1 MACAPAGS
9 APVSAW
15 STNTASTVSG
25 AVTSGGGTGRPEI
38 AVPEPE
44 NLLRVARHVRPHD
57 PRRHAGRE
65 RDLATQPPPVVTI
78 DRALTDQHLP
88 SPVRAMPGHDDQM
101 GTRAGPPHHA
111 HPHSWSGC
119 RLRRGLDIDRPDPRG
134 ITPHRP
140 RRQSHRLGLREM
152 GHRRGQLETVRDVLK
167 LQARRRTRLGQLVPQ
182 RRLTRRPR
190 IQRSQHRGAHH
201 HRTNCQHRA
210 RQTPAPPQPPNQ
222 QPTTLTRATH
232 PHRSSGEG
240 PARSGTAL
248 HAGRAAHPRGAQQAR
263 GSECG
268 LTQHAQRRRRGAR
281 QRSRAGVHGQL
292 G

>member
-1 MACAPAGS
+1 
-9 APVSAW
+9 
-15 STNTASTVSG
+15 
-25 AVTSGGGTGRPEI
+25 
-38 AVPEPE
+38 
-44 NLLRVARHVRPHD
+44 
-57 PRRHAGRE
+57 
-65 RDLATQPPPVVTI
+65 
-78 DRALTDQHLP
+78 
-88 SPVRAMPGHDDQM
+88 MPGHDDQM

-111 HPHSWSGC
+111 HLHRVSGC
-119 RLRRGLDIDRPDPRG
+119 RVRRGLDIDRPDPRG

-140 RRQSHRLGLREM
+140 RRQSHRLGPREM

-190 IQRSQHRGAHH
+190 VQRSQHRGAHH
-201 HRTNCQHRA
+201 HRANCQHRA

-222 QPTTLTRATH
+222 QPTTSTRATH
-232 PHRSSGEG
+232 PHRSSDEG

-268 LTQHAQRRRRGAR
+268 LTQHAHPATRCATAIEGGGPWAARLAWAAWGLSRPAVTAPRARPRPSSKRGCVTTRTAW
-281 QRSRAGVHGQL
+281 RSRRPATE
-292 G
+292 

>member
-1 MACAPAGS
+1 
-9 APVSAW
+9 
-15 STNTASTVSG
+15 
-25 AVTSGGGTGRPEI
+25 
-38 AVPEPE
+38 
-44 NLLRVARHVRPHD
+44 
-57 PRRHAGRE
+57 
-65 RDLATQPPPVVTI
+65 
-78 DRALTDQHLP
+78 
-88 SPVRAMPGHDDQM
+88 
-101 GTRAGPPHHA
+101 
-111 HPHSWSGC
+111 
-119 RLRRGLDIDRPDPRG
+119 
-134 ITPHRP
+134 
-140 RRQSHRLGLREM
+140 M

-201 HRTNCQHRA
+201 HRANCQHRA

-222 QPTTLTRATH
+222 QPTTSTRATH

-268 LTQHAQRRRRGAR
+268 LTQHPSAAERCATAIEGGGPWAARLAWAAWGLSRPAVTAPRARPRSSSKRYCVTTRTAWRRDCGCRARWRGGHKLPLRSRRWHRGSGTHRCAGIPHCRGWCHDGR
-281 QRSRAGVHGQL
+281 QRWSTADAPAYCEAE
-292 G
+292 